1 MTKFQSNKTPP
12 STQKMRGGYY
22 TPVPLSEYL
31 CRWAIRDPSD
41 RVIEPSCGDG
51 SFVRA
56 AAARL
61 GATGSLVAVELVPDE
76 LEKAKQAVA
85 DNEAVEWRCGSFFQ
99 FARGLVKGDRFDAAI
114 GNPPFIRFQHFDKRE
129 RECAF
134 DLLRQFG
141 YRPNGLANAW
151 AAFVQ
156 LSVEMLRDG
165 GRLAMVVP
173 AELLQVQYAAEL
185 RFRLPLQFEK
195 VTLVAFDE
203 LVFPQIQQEVVL
215 LLAEGRRRNAK
226 VPGTL
231 RVQQVRN
238 GDALLAKAPC
248 VARAAANAAPAGVN
262 DWQKWTALFLQ
273 KPEAA
278 TLRAYANSPA
288 VDRLG
293 DLADVDVGVVTGR
306 NRFFVISQEQAGE
319 LQLGDRALDVV
330 GRTSALQSIRFT
342 DADMQR
348 YARSNRSKLL
358 HLSGLPKAA
367 FSRPLAAYVAQ
378 GEAEGVDAGYK
389 CRIRNRWFD
398 VPSVGVPDAF
408 LFRQIHTAPLL
419 VANQAGATSTD
430 TIHRT
435 RVHADVDRERLCGAM
450 INSLTFASAEL
461 GGRSYGGGVLELEP
475 REAERLLVPYQFA
488 ARLDLD
494 YMDERLRAGD
504 LPSALAHGDDVLLR
518 HGCGMSPAELKAVR
532 SGWDRLRRRRQ
543 RRRAGGTHRPGR
555 KIAPAPIAA

>member
-12 STQKMRGGYY
+12 STQKLRGGYY
-22 TPVPLSEYL
+22 TPAQLSEYL

-56 AAARL
+56 AASRL
-61 GATGSLVAVELVPDE
+61 HAGSLVAVEVVADE
-76 LEKAKQAVA
+76 LEKAKQSVG
-85 DNEAVEWRCGSFFQ
+85 DNKAVEWLCGSFFRL
-99 FARGLVKGDRFDAAI
+99 APALIDGERFDAAI

-134 DLLRQFG
+134 ALLRQFD

-173 AELLQVQYAAEL
+173 AELLQVQYAADL
-185 RFRLPLQFEK
+185 RFRLPLQFEQ

-226 VPGTL
+226 APGQL

-238 GDALLAKAPC
+238 GDALLASAPC
-248 VARAAANAAPAGVN
+248 VARAAANGAPAGVD

-278 TLRAYANSPA
+278 VLRAYADSPNIH
-288 VDRLG
+288 RLG
-293 DLADVDVGVVTGR
+293 DLADVDVGIVTGR
-306 NRFFVISQEQAGE
+306 NRFFVVSQEQARE

-330 GRTSALQSIRFT
+330 GRTSALQSTRFT
-342 DADMQR
+342 DADMQH
-348 YARSNRSKLL
+348 YAASNRSKLL
-358 HLSGLPKAA
+358 HLSGLPRAA
-367 FSRPLAAYVAQ
+367 FSPPLAAYVAQ

-435 RVHADVDRERLCGAM
+435 RVHTGVDRERLCGAM
-450 INSLTFASAEL
+450 INSLTFASAEV

-475 REAERLLVPYQFA
+475 REAERLLVPYEFA
-488 ARLDLD
+488 ASLDLD
-494 YMDERLRAGD
+494 YMEERLRAGD

-518 HGCGMSPAELKAVR
+518 QGCGMSRTELKAAR

-543 RRRAGGTHRPGR
+543 RRRAGGTLPAASS
-555 KIAPAPIAA
+555 IAPAPIAA

>member
-1 MTKFQSNKTPP
+1 
-12 STQKMRGGYY
+12 MRGGYY
-22 TPVPLSEYL
+22 TPAALSEYL

-56 AAARL
+56 AVARL
-61 GATGSLVAVELVPDE
+61 GRAGSLVAVEVVSDE
-76 LEKAKQAVA
+76 LEKAKQSLTN
-85 DNEAVEWRCGSFFQ
+85 DKTVEWRCGSFFR
-99 FARGLVKGDRFDAAI
+99 FAPTLLEGEGFDAAV
-114 GNPPFIRFQHFDKRE
+114 GNPPFIRFQYFDKRE
-129 RECAF
+129 RDRAF
-134 DLLRQFG
+134 ALLRGFG

-185 RFRLPLQFEK
+185 RFRLPLQFEQ
-195 VTLVAFDE
+195 VTLVAFDQ
-203 LVFPQIQQEVVL
+203 LVFPHIQQEVVL
-215 LLAEGRRRNAK
+215 LLAEGRCRNAK
-226 VPGTL
+226 APGQL
-231 RVQQVRN
+231 RVQQARN
-238 GDALLAKAPC
+238 CDALLTSPPS
-248 VARAAANAAPAGVN
+248 VAAAANVEPAGAN
-262 DWQKWTALFLQ
+262 NWQKWTALFLQ
-273 KPEAA
+273 EPEAA
-278 TLRAYANSPA
+278 VLRAYADVPA
-288 VDRLG
+288 VHRLG
-293 DLADVDVGVVTGR
+293 DLADVDVGIVTGR
-306 NRFFVISQEQAGE
+306 NRFFVVSQEQARQ

-342 DADMQR
+342 NADMQH
-348 YARSNRSKLL
+348 YAGRNRSKLL
-358 HLSGLPKAA
+358 HLSGLPSASFPA
-367 FSRPLAAYVAQ
+367 PLAAYLAQ

-435 RVHADVDRERLCGAM
+435 RVRAGVDRERLCGAM
-450 INSLTFASAEL
+450 INSLTFAAAEI

-475 REAERLLVPYQFA
+475 REAERLLVPYEFA
-488 ARLDLD
+488 AHLDLD
-494 YMDERLRAGD
+494 FLEARLRVGD

-518 HGCGMSPAELKAVR
+518 RGCGMSHGELKAVR

-543 RRRAGGTHRPGR
+543 KRKADGPSRSGR
-555 KIAPAPIAA
+555 SGRSNAA